1 MAKGFN
7 IYLDPTESC
16 SQADIEAMCK
26 AINPPVGWERFPN
39 NNGIGVYAANVF
51 DPHIDMDEY
60 LCNISDYLNAKNSNS
75 SVEATLTWGGDS
87 SEIYLISKDDVKYAG
102 EDADWYAEQEE
113 IEEHLEKV
121 WAVDAMGVVDL
132 RRKYEGLCDKNVVDM
147 DVSEHTALLKEMAD
161 TKKELLRLEKEFIE
175 KFGSDHDEFNS
186 CVTESNRLMPN
197 DDLKYHNASLFEDM
211 NDDVSQ
217 VENEDQFEL

>member
-60 LCNISDYLNAKNSNS
+60 LCNISVTVL
-75 SVEATLTWGGDS
+75 
-87 SEIYLISKDDVKYAG
+87 
-102 EDADWYAEQEE
+102 
-113 IEEHLEKV
+113 KV
-121 WAVDAMGVVDL
+121 SM
-132 RRKYEGLCDKNVVDM
+132 KCCMK
-147 DVSEHTALLKEMAD
+147 S
-161 TKKELLRLEKEFIE
+161 I
-175 KFGSDHDEFNS
+175 
-186 CVTESNRLMPN
+186 PI
-197 DDLKYHNASLFEDM
+197 
-211 NDDVSQ
+211 
-217 VENEDQFEL
+217 